1 MIGQAMN
8 SYLTALL
15 VLLTATGIEARD
27 CSLALKVVW
36 DMHALEENC
45 LNNHLEGFDTDLLEV
60 IQTLTQSKR
69 NHVKKSQSVHYQSLP
84 IIPITQQG
92 QDKSLQNVNTWIIG
106 SCMKV
111 FLTQI
116 NIRAPSL

>member
-45 LNNHLEGFDTDLLEV
+45 LNNHLEGFDTDLLEI
-60 IQTLTQSKR
+60 IQAFTQSKR
-69 NHVKKSQSVHYQSLP
+69 NHVKQPQSVHYQSLSILP
-84 IIPITQQG
+84 VAQQR
-92 QDKSLQNVNTWIIG
+92 QDKSLENVTWFVG
-106 SCMKV
+106 LCMKT

>member
-1 MIGQAMN
+1 MISQAMN

-36 DMHALEENC
+36 DMHALDENC
-45 LNNHLEGFDTDLLEV
+45 LNNRLEGFDTNLLEV
-60 IQTLTQSKR
+60 IQALTQSKR
-69 NHVKKSQSVHYQSLP
+69 NHERKSQNVHYLSLP
-84 IIPITQQG
+84 VLPIEQQWH
-92 QDKSLQNVNTWIIG
+92 DTDLLNVNISIVG
-106 SCMKV
+106 LCMKV